1 MAFESLGDKLQG
13 VFKKLRGKGKLNEKD
28 IKDAMREIKLAL
40 LEADVNFKVV
50 KEFVNIVSEKALGQ
64 EIMESLTPAQQ
75 LVKIVNE
82 ELTQMIGGEVSR
94 LEFSQKPPTVI
105 MMCGLQGAGKTTATG
120 KLALNLTKKMNKR
133 PLMVACDVYRPA
145 AIKQLE
151 VLGKQIQVPVF
162 SMGADVNPVTIAKEA
177 VAHAIKH
184 GNDPVILDTAGR
196 LHIDEQLMDELA
208 NIKAEVNP
216 TEILL
221 VVDAMTGQ
229 DAVNV
234 AKSFNDQLDITGVIL
249 SKLDGD
255 TRGGAALSVKQVTGK
270 PIKYASVGE
279 KLSDLEQFH
288 PDRMASRILGMGDV
302 LTLIDKAQE
311 TIDEKKAQE
320 LEEKIRKQQF
330 DLDDFLEQ
338 FKQIRKMGSFS
349 QILGMLPGIDKKM
362 LESVDTEENE
372 KKMLLYM
379 AEGAELGDPC
389 FKVLEDT
396 GVFPAYVVRM
406 AKLGQQSG
414 TLDQMMES
422 LADYYEKEYYMM
434 KNIRNAIIYPVMM
447 VGMLLIVL
455 FVLFTRVMPVFE
467 QVYAQ
472 LGVQMSPLSQA
483 ASRLGGIL
491 SGAALVVFV
500 LLAVAVLIAAI
511 AAGAGKE
518 LTIAHKLMERLKRNS
533 KTALAAAGRRFTA
546 VLALTIRSGMEL
558 DKGME
563 LARELVDN
571 GKVAEKIDVCSEKL
585 QLGEGYYEAMKE
597 SGLFSSFHIQLIKVG
612 VRSGKMDEVLQEIS
626 DDYEQ
631 QADASIDAMVAR
643 LEPTLVAVLAVA
655 VGLIL
660 LSVMLPLAGILAGVG

>member
-82 ELTQMIGGEVSR
+82 ELIKLMGSDTTEIKLQPGSAI
-94 LEFSQKPPTVI
+94 TVI
-105 MMCGLQGAGKTTATG
+105 MMAGLQGAGKTTATG

-234 AKSFNDQLDITGVIL
+234 AKSFNDQLNITGVIL

-349 QILGMLPGIDKKM
+349 QIVGMLPGIDKKM

-372 KKMLLYM
+372 KKMLHIEAIIQSM
-379 AEGAELGDPC
+379 TQEERRKPSIIGASR
-389 FKVLEDT
+389 KVRISK
-396 GVFPAYVVRM
+396 G
-406 AKLGQQSG
+406 SG
-414 TLDQMMES
+414 TRVQDVNQLLKQFEQMQ
-422 LADYYEKEYYMM
+422 KMM
-434 KNIRNAIIYPVMM
+434 K
-447 VGMLLIVL
+447 
-455 FVLFTRVMPVFE
+455 
-467 QVYAQ
+467 Q
-472 LGVQMSPLSQA
+472 
-483 ASRLGGIL
+483 L
-491 SGAALVVFV
+491 SGGRQA
-500 LLAVAVLIAAI
+500 
-511 AAGAGKE
+511 K
-518 LTIAHKLMERLKRNS
+518 MLKRLR
-533 KTALAAAGRRFTA
+533 KR
-546 VLALTIRSGMEL
+546 
-558 DKGME
+558 K
-563 LARELVDN
+563 
-571 GKVAEKIDVCSEKL
+571 
-585 QLGEGYYEAMKE
+585 
-597 SGLFSSFHIQLIKVG
+597 
-612 VRSGKMDEVLQEIS
+612 
-626 DDYEQ
+626 
-631 QADASIDAMVAR
+631 
-643 LEPTLVAVLAVA
+643 
-655 VGLIL
+655 
-660 LSVMLPLAGILAGVG
+660 